1 MSIITLKADIQDA
14 VEPIQLCASYEG
26 GCEAAAHA
34 MHELFSQP
42 HCDAIIQVDAT
53 NAFNSL
59 NRQVALRNVLH
70 LCPSLAKALI
80 NSYRSDVN
88 LY

>member
-1 MSIITLKADIQDA
+1 MSITLKADIQDT
-14 VEPIQLCASYEG
+14 VGPIQLCASYEE
-26 GCEAAAHA
+26 GCEAAV
-34 MHELFSQP
+34 HELFSQS

-70 LCPSLAKALI
+70 LCSKDPHKQLQIGCQSTH
-80 NSYRSDVN
+80 R
-88 LY
+88 